1 MRKAMELNTKG
12 SLQALE
18 AASETQRR
26 AKKTSSQKIKK
37 TEAIPA
43 SDASSGKI
51 HTYTILA
58 KEKVVKAKDQKKVA
72 KAKDQAKKKVAKA
85 KDRAKKKVAKAKD
98 QAKKKVAKA
107 KDQAQKKV
115 AQVNSQAKK
124 ASIKKNTRPSK
135 TREHKVNVAR
145 TPVSKPN
152 PRIAAAT
159 KAQKAATEKYSQAA
173 STPNPLTT
181 AEVHALEEATKKHRQ

>member
-85 KDRAKKKVAKAKD
+85 KD
-98 QAKKKVAKA
+98 
-107 KDQAQKKV
+107 QAQKKV

-135 TREHKVNVAR
+135 TREHKVNEAR